1 MATSQLARGRD
12 TGRRSPPERTRS
24 LPEEIVY
31 LLCAQTSELRDL
43 AHAQA
48 TGAHGSDDFGV
59 SADRKLTHRR
69 CGLKLGL
76 VKQESQGFCGVLR
89 G

>member
-1 MATSQLARGRD
+1 
-12 TGRRSPPERTRS
+12 